1 MSSLITPDTLINA
14 PRNGDF
20 DNAINLLAVLGEA
33 RRRLDVLEREIEEGY
48 LAIVADKR
56 ERYAKLQST
65 ISETEA
71 ALEVIARRNQV
82 WFADAKTV
90 KTPYGAVKFTSS
102 KELVV
107 ANEEASIVLIEAA
120 GRPELLRRKTE
131 LNREA
136 LAELDDAELAKF
148 GLARK
153 AKENLKVVTDVVDL
167 GKAVKSVEKSEKNAA
182 KAATKAKQ
190 AVGA

>member
-1 MSSLITPDTLINA
+1 MNTITPDTLINA

-20 DNAINLLAVLGEA
+20 ESAINLLAVLGEA
-33 RRRLDVLEREIEEGY
+33 RRMLDDMEREIERGY
-48 LAIVADKR
+48 LELVAGQR
-56 ERYAKLQST
+56 ERYAKIQST

-71 ALEVIARRNQV
+71 ALEVIARRNQS
-82 WFADAKTV
+82 WFSDAKTV

-107 ANEEASIVLIEAA
+107 ANEEASIVLIKAA
-120 GRPELLRRKTE
+120 GRKELLRETVE

-136 LAELDDAELAKF
+136 LAELDDVELATF

-153 AKENLKVVTDVVDL
+153 PKENLKVDTNVVNL
-167 GKAVKSVEKSEKNAA
+167 GKAVKTVEKSEKNAA
-182 KAATKAKQ
+182 KAAKKAAQ
-190 AVGA
+190 AMGE